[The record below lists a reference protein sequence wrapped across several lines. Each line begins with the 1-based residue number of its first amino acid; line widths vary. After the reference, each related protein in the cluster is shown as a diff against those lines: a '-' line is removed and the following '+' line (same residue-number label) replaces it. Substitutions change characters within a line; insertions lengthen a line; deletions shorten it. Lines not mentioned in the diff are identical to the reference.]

1 MPNTP
6 TVVLDAVGNVPN
18 IGDRVVFAPAQRGA
32 QEFVKGVI
40 VKVSDK
46 TVTIEHG
53 GWKFDESKRGY
64 VGVDDCLWSSARK
77 SGCFVI
83 VKENV

>member
-18 IGDRVVFAPAQRGA
+18 IGDRLVFAPAQRGA

-53 GWKFDESKRGY
+53 ALRYDLSTRKYVWKENVDFSK
-64 VGVDDCLWSSARK
+64 RK

-83 VKENV
+83 VEENV